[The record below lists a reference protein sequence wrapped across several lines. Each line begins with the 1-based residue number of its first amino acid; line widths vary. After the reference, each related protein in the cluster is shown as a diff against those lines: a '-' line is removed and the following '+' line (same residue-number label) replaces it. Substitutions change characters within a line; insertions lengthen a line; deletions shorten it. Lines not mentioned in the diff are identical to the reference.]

1 MSTEIRDKA
10 EYIVAFIA
18 EFAKTKHLSESQAY
32 RYLRRFDAIRFINI
46 HYNIAHTLRMEDVLE
61 DITAYCKRHGG
72 AIT

>member
-18 EFAKTKHLSESQAY
+18 KFAKTKHLSESQAY

-72 AIT
+72 AIA